1 MSDLEPLKQALAV
14 SPENVPLRLMLAG
27 AFLEHFQLEES
38 REQYEEAVRI
48 DPANIDARLGVV
60 NVVNLQGR
68 TSEAV
73 VRLDQICRD
82 APNHAPAWMLR
93 ARLALQEGS
102 GVEARAHYEQAVSQK
117 SSLADAEL
125 LKRINEAGGTGATD
139 PAAPTP
145 LPVGDGFVEAQMDPD
160 ETGEFEPTRPFDDID
175 IEYSAEPN
183 SDFSKVG
190 GMEDVKE
197 NIRMKILYPLQN
209 KELFEAYGKKAGG
222 GVLLYGP
229 PGCGKTLISKAT
241 AGEMDAK
248 YISLGL
254 HQILDMWIGGSEK
267 RLHEIFEFARAHAP
281 AVLFFDE
288 VDALAADRKDM
299 RTSSSRTL
307 INQFLA
313 ELDGDNGDND
323 GVLVLGATNAPWH
336 LDSAFLRP
344 GRFDRIIFVPPPD
357 QPAKEAIMKIMAEG
371 KPVCDLDPQTLA
383 AKMKDFSG
391 ADIKAVFDQA
401 IEDALAEAMK
411 SGKIEPVTPK
421 QLMKAAKQTKPST
434 RKWFESAKNYALYS
448 NQSGFYDD
456 VLEFLGLKK

>member
-1 MSDLEPLKQALAV
+1 MSDLESLKQALAA
-14 SPENVPLRLMLAG
+14 SPGNVPLRLLLAG
-27 AFLEHFQLEES
+27 AFLEHFQLDES

-48 DPANIDARLGVV
+48 DPGNIDARLGVV

-73 VRLDQICRD
+73 VRLEQICRD
-82 APNHAPAWMLR
+82 APDHAPAWMMR
-93 ARLALQEGS
+93 ARLALQEGA
-102 GVEARAHYEQAVSQK
+102 GAEARTHYEQAVTQNP
-117 SSLADAEL
+117 SLADPEL
-125 LKRINEAGGTGATD
+125 LKRIEEAGGAHSPDGAAPVPLPTGAGFGEAQLD
-139 PAAPTP
+139 PEET
-145 LPVGDGFVEAQMDPD
+145 DGFDP
-160 ETGEFEPTRPFDDID
+160 GRPFDDIGL
-175 IEYSAEPN
+175 EYSEEPN
-183 SDFSKVG
+183 SDFSNVG

-241 AGEMDAK
+241 AGEMEAK

-299 RTSSSRTL
+299 RTSASRTL

-344 GRFDRIIFVPPPD
+344 GRFDRIVFVPPPD
-357 QPAKEAIMKIMAEG
+357 QPAKEAIMRIMAEG
-371 KPVCDLDPQTLA
+371 KPVCELDPRTLA

-391 ADIKAVFDQA
+391 ADIKAVFDEA
-401 IEDALAEAMK
+401 IEDALTEAMK
-411 SGKIEPVTPK
+411 SGKIVPVSPK
-421 QLMKAAKQTKPST
+421 QLMKAAKKTKPST

-456 VLEFLGLKK
+456 VLEYLGLKK

>member
-1 MSDLEPLKQALAV
+1 
-14 SPENVPLRLMLAG
+14 
-27 AFLEHFQLEES
+27 
-38 REQYEEAVRI
+38 
-48 DPANIDARLGVV
+48 
-60 NVVNLQGR
+60 
-68 TSEAV
+68 
-73 VRLDQICRD
+73 
-82 APNHAPAWMLR
+82 
-93 ARLALQEGS
+93 
-102 GVEARAHYEQAVSQK
+102 
-117 SSLADAEL
+117 
-125 LKRINEAGGTGATD
+125 
-139 PAAPTP
+139 
-145 LPVGDGFVEAQMDPD
+145 
-160 ETGEFEPTRPFDDID
+160 
-175 IEYSAEPN
+175 
-183 SDFSKVG
+183 
-190 GMEDVKE
+190 
-197 NIRMKILYPLQN
+197 
-209 KELFEAYGKKAGG
+209 
-222 GVLLYGP
+222 
-229 PGCGKTLISKAT
+229 
-241 AGEMDAK
+241 
-248 YISLGL
+248 
-254 HQILDMWIGGSEK
+254 
-267 RLHEIFEFARAHAP
+267 
-281 AVLFFDE
+281 
-288 VDALAADRKDM
+288 M

-401 IEDALAEAMK
+401 IEDALTEAMK